1 MHKEERDL
9 LSEVFPS
16 SRIDAVVEMYKSQ
29 EISLRRA
36 AEIAGVCFEEFKEI
50 LAIKGITR
58 VVEAPSEE
66 EMQRGVDLILGR
78 TR

>member
-1 MHKEERDL
+1 MT
-9 LSEVFPS
+9 EVLPS
-16 SRIDAVVEMYKSQ
+16 CRIEKAVEMYKFQ
-29 EISLRRA
+29 KISLSRA

-58 VVEAPSEE
+58 VVEAPSKEE
-66 EMQRGVDLILGR
+66 LQRGVDLILGR

>member
-1 MHKEERDL
+1 MKSVERMMT
-9 LSEVFPS
+9 EVLPS
-16 SRIDAVVEMYKSQ
+16 CRIDTAVEMYKSH
-29 EISLRRA
+29 EISLSRA

-58 VVEAPSEE
+58 VVEAPCEE